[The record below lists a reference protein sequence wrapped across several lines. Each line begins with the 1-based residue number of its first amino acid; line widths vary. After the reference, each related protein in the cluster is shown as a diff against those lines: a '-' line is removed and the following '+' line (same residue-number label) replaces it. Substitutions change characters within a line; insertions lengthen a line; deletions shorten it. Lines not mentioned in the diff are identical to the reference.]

1 MPKKI
6 LIFSTAYFPLVGGAE
21 IAVKEITSRL
31 NNFDFD
37 LITARLDRKFPK
49 IEKIVNVNVY
59 RVGFGIGFDKFL
71 LPFLGLLKA
80 SKLEQK
86 NYYDL
91 TWSIMASF
99 GGFLGLFF
107 KYLHPQKP
115 WLLTLQEGDPIEYI
129 LKRVGILRPLF
140 YKIFQK
146 ADFIQAIS
154 FFLKNWAKKMGA
166 KSLIKVV
173 PNGVDIND
181 FKKKNQSEIQNIKNR
196 LRIKSDEKVI
206 INVSRL
212 VKKNGLEDLIQ
223 AGQYLDFPFK
233 ILIIG
238 KGSDKDKLIKLT
250 KKLNLE
256 EKIFFLGHI
265 QYEDLVSYYSASDVF
280 VRPSLSEGLG
290 NVFLEAM
297 ANELPIIGTNVGGI
311 PDFLK
316 HRETGLFC
324 KVNNPK
330 SIAEQIKEI
339 LFDRTLQKKI
349 IMNGMKLVEE
359 NYTWHNIALKMKK
372 IFLSL

>member
-196 LRIKSDEKVI
+196 LRIKSD
-206 INVSRL
+206 
-212 VKKNGLEDLIQ
+212 
-223 AGQYLDFPFK
+223 
-233 ILIIG
+233 
-238 KGSDKDKLIKLT
+238 
-250 KKLNLE
+250 
-256 EKIFFLGHI
+256 
-265 QYEDLVSYYSASDVF
+265 
-280 VRPSLSEGLG
+280 
-290 NVFLEAM
+290 
-297 ANELPIIGTNVGGI
+297 
-311 PDFLK
+311 
-316 HRETGLFC
+316 
-324 KVNNPK
+324 
-330 SIAEQIKEI
+330 
-339 LFDRTLQKKI
+339 
-349 IMNGMKLVEE
+349 
-359 NYTWHNIALKMKK
+359 
-372 IFLSL
+372 

>member
-1 MPKKI
+1 M
-6 LIFSTAYFPLVGGAE
+6 
-21 IAVKEITSRL
+21 
-31 NNFDFD
+31 
-37 LITARLDRKFPK
+37 
-49 IEKIVNVNVY
+49 
-59 RVGFGIGFDKFL
+59 
-71 LPFLGLLKA
+71 
-80 SKLEQK
+80 
-86 NYYDL
+86 
-91 TWSIMASF
+91 
-99 GGFLGLFF
+99 
-107 KYLHPQKP
+107 
-115 WLLTLQEGDPIEYI
+115 
-129 LKRVGILRPLF
+129 
-140 YKIFQK
+140 
-146 ADFIQAIS
+146 
-154 FFLKNWAKKMGA
+154 
-166 KSLIKVV
+166 
-173 PNGVDIND
+173 
-181 FKKKNQSEIQNIKNR
+181 
-196 LRIKSDEKVI
+196 
-206 INVSRL
+206 NVSRL